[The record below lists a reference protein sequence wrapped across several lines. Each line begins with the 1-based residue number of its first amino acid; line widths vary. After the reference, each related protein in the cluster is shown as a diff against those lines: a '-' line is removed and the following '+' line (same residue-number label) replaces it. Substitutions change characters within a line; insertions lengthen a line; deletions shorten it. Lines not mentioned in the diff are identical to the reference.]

1 MKSVTIVVPV
11 YNEGENILH
20 FTTAVKEVMDKQ
32 PYKWTLLFVDDGSRD
47 NSLELLEDLQAR
59 LPYVKVIALSRN
71 CGHQIALTCGL
82 DHARGDAVISM
93 DGDMQHPPELLPE
106 LLARWE
112 EGYQVVQTIRQDTQ
126 GVSWAKKKTSAL
138 YYRLINRLSNVNIR
152 PGGSDFRLLDRQ
164 AVEALGKYRE
174 HDRFLRGMVTLLGYK
189 VAEVPF
195 VAPPRFAGQSK
206 YSLSKMVK
214 LGVDG
219 IVGYS
224 VVPLRVAFV
233 GGIIFAL
240 FSFLLLLHALYV
252 YICDEAVSGWTTI
265 MVCMSLFG
273 GTQLIMLGIMGEY
286 LGRIYTEVKNR
297 PLYLVKHNGGE
308 NETTDCQCR

>member
-1 MKSVTIVVPV
+1 MKSVSIVVPV

-20 FTTAVKEVMDKQ
+20 FTTAIKEVMDKQ
-32 PYKWTLLFVDDGSRD
+32 PYKWDLLFVDDGSQD
-47 NSLELLEDLQAR
+47 NSLELLENLQKDC
-59 LPYVKVIALSRN
+59 PYVHVLSLSRN
-71 CGHQIALTCGL
+71 SGHQIALTCGL
-82 DHARGDAVISM
+82 DHAKGDAVISM

-106 LLARWE
+106 LLAKWE
-112 EGYQVVQTIRQDTQ
+112 EGYHVVQTIREDTQ
-126 GVSWAKKKTSAL
+126 GVSWLKKKTSNM
-138 YYRLINRLSNVNIR
+138 YYRLINHLSNVKIR

-164 AVEALGKYRE
+164 AVEALRKYRE

-195 VAPPRFAGQSK
+195 VASPRFAGKSK

-214 LGVDG
+214 LAVDG

-224 VVPLRVAFV
+224 VVPLRAAFV
-233 GGIIFAL
+233 AGLLFAVL
-240 FSFLLLLHALYV
+240 SFLLLLHVLFV
-252 YICDEAVSGWTTI
+252 YICDEVVSGWTTI

-273 GTQLIMLGIMGEY
+273 GTQLIILGIMGEY

-297 PLYLVKHNGGE
+297 PLYLVKNNGGK
-308 NETTDCQCR
+308 D

>member
-1 MKSVTIVVPV
+1 MKSVSIVVPV

-20 FTTAVKEVMDKQ
+20 FTTAIKEVMDKQ
-32 PYKWTLLFVDDGSRD
+32 PYKWDLLFVDDGSQD
-47 NSLELLEDLQAR
+47 NSLELLENLQKDC
-59 LPYVKVIALSRN
+59 PYVHVLSLSRN
-71 CGHQIALTCGL
+71 SGHQIALTCGL
-82 DHARGDAVISM
+82 DHAKGDAVISM

-106 LLARWE
+106 LLAKWE
-112 EGYQVVQTIRQDTQ
+112 EGYHVVQTIREDTQ
-126 GVSWAKKKTSAL
+126 GVSWLKKKTSNM
-138 YYRLINRLSNVNIR
+138 YYRLINHLSNVKIR

-164 AVEALGKYRE
+164 AVEALRKYRE

-195 VAPPRFAGQSK
+195 VASPRFAGKSK

-214 LGVDG
+214 LAVDG

-224 VVPLRVAFV
+224 VVPLRAAFV
-233 GGIIFAL
+233 AGLLFAVL
-240 FSFLLLLHALYV
+240 SFLLLLHVLFV
-252 YICDEAVSGWTTI
+252 YICDEVVSGWTTI

-273 GTQLIMLGIMGEY
+273 GTQLIILGIMGEY

-297 PLYLVKHNGGE
+297 PDFIVDETNIVK
-308 NETTDCQCR
+308 

>member
-1 MKSVTIVVPV
+1 MKSVSIVVPV

-20 FTTAVKEVMDKQ
+20 FTAAIKEVMDKQ
-32 PYKWTLLFVDDGSRD
+32 PYKWDLLFVDDGSRD
-47 NSLELLEDLQAR
+47 NSLNLLEDLQAKCS
-59 LPYVKVIALSRN
+59 YVHVLSLSRN

-82 DHARGDAVISM
+82 DHATGDAVISM

-106 LLARWE
+106 LLAKWE
-112 EGYQVVQTIRQDTQ
+112 EGYHVVQTIRKDTQ
-126 GVSWAKKKTSAL
+126 GVSWLKKESSKL
-138 YYRLINRLSNVNIR
+138 YYRLINKLSNAQIR

-195 VAPPRFAGQSK
+195 VASPRFAGKSK
-206 YSLSKMVK
+206 YSLNKMVK
-214 LGVDG
+214 LAVDG

-224 VVPLRVAFV
+224 VVPLRAAFV
-233 GGIIFAL
+233 AGLLFAVL
-240 FSFLLLLHALYV
+240 SFFLLLHVLYV
-252 YICDEAVSGWTTI
+252 YICDEVVSGWTTI

-297 PLYLVKHNGGE
+297 PLYLIKNNEGE
-308 NETTDCQCR
+308 K

>member
-1 MKSVTIVVPV
+1 V

-20 FTTAVKEVMDKQ
+20 FTAAVKEVMDKQ
-32 PYKWTLLFVDDGSRD
+32 PYQWTLLFVDDGSRD

-59 LPYVKVIALSRN
+59 LSYVKVLSLSRN

-82 DHARGDAVISM
+82 DHAQGDAVISM
-93 DGDMQHPPELLPE
+93 DGDMQHPPELLPQ
-106 LLARWE
+106 LLAKWE
-112 EGYQVVQTIRQDTQ
+112 AGYQVVQTIRQDTQ
-126 GVSWAKKKTSAL
+126 GVSWAKKKTSEM
-138 YYRLINRLSNVNIR
+138 YYRLINRLSNVKIR

-195 VAPPRFAGQSK
+195 VAPPRFAGKSK

-214 LGVDG
+214 LAVDG

-224 VVPLRVAFV
+224 VVPLRAAFV
-233 GGIIFAL
+233 AGILFAL
-240 FSFLLLLHALYV
+240 LSFLLLLHALYV
-252 YICDEAVSGWTTI
+252 YVCDEAVSGWTTI

-273 GTQLIMLGIMGEY
+273 GTQLIILGIMGEY

-297 PLYLVKHNGGE
+297 PLYLVKNGGRE
-308 NETTDCQCR
+308 K

>member
-1 MKSVTIVVPV
+1 MKSVSIVVPV
-11 YNEGENILH
+11 YNEGDNILH
-20 FTTAVKEVMDKQ
+20 FTAAVKEVMDKQ
-32 PYKWTLLFVDDGSRD
+32 PYEWDLLFVDDGSRD
-47 NSLELLEDLQAR
+47 NSLEILEDLQKKFSNIHV
-59 LPYVKVIALSRN
+59 LSLSRN

-82 DHARGDAVISM
+82 DHAKGDAVISM

-106 LLARWE
+106 LLAKWE
-112 EGYQVVQTIRQDTQ
+112 EGYHVVQTIRKDTQ
-126 GVSWAKKKTSAL
+126 GVSRFKKKSSEM
-138 YYRLINRLSNVNIR
+138 YYRLINRLSGVRIR

-195 VAPPRFAGQSK
+195 IASPRFAGKSK

-214 LGVDG
+214 LAVDG

-224 VVPLRVAFV
+224 VVPLRAAFV
-233 GGIIFAL
+233 AGLLFAVL
-240 FSFLLLLHALYV
+240 SFLLLLHVLYV
-252 YICDEAVSGWTTI
+252 YICDEVVSGWTTI

-297 PLYLVKHNGGE
+297 PLYLIKNKE
-308 NETTDCQCR
+308 EDKS